1 MQKERNQSVRTTGE
15 KTNSVP
21 IQMQKTNAKNPLII
35 GKNDSIISL
44 YANHSARYLFKV
56 RR

>member
-1 MQKERNQSVRTTGE
+1 MNKYYDTLPVQARLP
-15 KTNSVP
+15 KTN
-21 IQMQKTNAKNPLII
+21 TKNPLII
-35 GKNDSIISL
+35 GRNDSIISL

>member
-1 MQKERNQSVRTTGE
+1 MSEPLERKALQPA
-15 KTNSVP
+15 KTN
-21 IQMQKTNAKNPLII
+21 TKNPLII
-35 GKNDSIISL
+35 DRNDSIISL